1 MKPTRSNKL
10 AVICHL
16 KAMLFP
22 IGGDNSSSMKM
33 DVAVI
38 LITSRHAPNSHTIHA
53 LIQAARAKRPSMRT
67 AIDNMYDKQ
76 MGKETSLFLN
86 ECVVLT
92 SDLEIDE
99 TLAMDI
105 RTQFGEIIADSNSVK
120 ALCTSE
126 LSPFKLSC
134 TNCGG
139 ETEYSD
145 SVYTCKSCGTKH
157 DAVGDVI
164 Q

>member
-1 MKPTRSNKL
+1 MKPTHSNKL

-22 IGGDNSSSMKM
+22 VDGDNSSSMKM

-38 LITSRHAPNSHTIHA
+38 LITSRHAPNDHTIHA

-67 AIDNMYDKQ
+67 AIDNIYDKQ

-92 SDLEIDE
+92 SDLETDE
-99 TLAMDI
+99 TLSMDI
-105 RTQFGEIIADSNSVK
+105 RTEFENIVTNIEYMKGI
-120 ALCTSE
+120 CTSE
-126 LSPFKLSC
+126 LLPFKLAC

-145 SVYTCKSCGTKH
+145 SIYTCKSCGTKH

-164 Q
+164 